1 MQTVTVRTTQNV
13 VIEYP
18 VASLGDRILAYFVD
32 ALIIFAYNI
41 LVAIIL
47 VSSGM
52 FSLVLLIGL
61 LVIPAFFYH
70 LVFEIVMEGQSP
82 GKRQMNIKVVRM
94 DGTPPTIGNY
104 VLRWLLR
111 LLEIDLLSGA
121 LAMVTIAI
129 NGKGQRLGDIAAST
143 TVVRLAKQAEVTSSE
158 VFTVAQEE
166 YVPVFQQASLLSDQD
181 IELIQ
186 QALEV
191 NRNSGNMEPVLAV
204 TEKIKSTLNI
214 QTDLPPVKFLYTLVK
229 DYGHFASRV

>member
-52 FSLVLLIGL
+52 FSLVFLIGL
-61 LVIPAFFYH
+61 LIIPAFFYH
-70 LVFEIVMEGQSP
+70 LVFEILMEGQSP

-111 LLEIDLLSGA
+111 LIEIDLLSGA
-121 LAMVTIAI
+121 LAMVTIAV
-129 NGKGQRLGDIAAST
+129 NGKGQRLGDLAAST
-143 TVVRLAKQAEVTSSE
+143 TVVRLAKEAEVTSSE

-166 YVPVFQQASLLSDQD
+166 YIPVFQQASQLSDED
-181 IELIQ
+181 IELVQ

-191 NRNSGNMEPVLAV
+191 NKNSGNAEPVLAV
-204 TEKIKSTLNI
+204 TEKIKNTLNI

-229 DYGHFASRV
+229 DYGHFTSRI